1 MCAKPSNRQVS
12 LNIFQFLP
20 KLLAKWFK
28 KEK

>member
-1 MCAKPSNRQVS
+1 MCAKPSNRQVN

-20 KLLAKWFK
+20 KLLTKLLK